1 MEKKKK
7 KKGHLLF
14 YCRSGRTYS
23 YLFSEP
29 NRLGGPTKP
38 FPSWMGADHMDDLQ
52 FVFGKPFSSFLGY
65 WPSHRKLSGYM
76 IAYWTNFAKT
86 G

>member
-1 MEKKKK
+1 MHKNC
-7 KKGHLLF
+7 KGHLLF
-14 YCRSGRTYS
+14 HYRSGRTYS

-29 NRLGGPTKP
+29 NRLGGLLKP
-38 FPSWMGADHMDDLQ
+38 LPSWMGADHTDELQ
-52 FVFGKPFSSFLGY
+52 YIFGKPFSSFLGY
-65 WPSHRKLSGYM
+65 WPSHRDLSGYM